1 MINVLFFASIR
12 ETLGVERTEVTCDEA
27 CSVADVVLLLRQRGD
42 VWDDVLNNADL
53 LCSVNQELVALDT
66 KLNDGDEL
74 GLFPPVTGG

>member
-12 ETLGVERTEVTCDEA
+12 ETLGVERTEVTRDDA
-27 CSVADVVLLLRQRGD
+27 CSVADVVLSLRQRGD

-53 LCSVNQELVALDT
+53 LCSVNQELVAMDAP
-66 KLNDGDEL
+66 LNDGDEL